1 MTRKIEREMQRA
13 LCDRRNWRKDNT
25 EVAINDAGDS
35 FVYLH
40 GHNIATI
47 ANNGDIRLSSCGWET
62 NTTKSRLNAVLDTF
76 LHGVHVWQKDF
87 QWYIGNTGNCS
98 PTAPDADVFFD
109 GYLIHR

>member
-1 MTRKIEREMQRA
+1 MRKIEREMQRA

-47 ANNGDIRLSSCGWET
+47 ANNGDIRLSSCVKLKE
-62 NTTKSRLNAVLDTF
+62 K
-76 LHGVHVWQKDF
+76 
-87 QWYIGNTGNCS
+87 CS
-98 PTAPDADVFFD
+98 PLSATYQMVSLGVSPTPV
-109 GYLIHR
+109 